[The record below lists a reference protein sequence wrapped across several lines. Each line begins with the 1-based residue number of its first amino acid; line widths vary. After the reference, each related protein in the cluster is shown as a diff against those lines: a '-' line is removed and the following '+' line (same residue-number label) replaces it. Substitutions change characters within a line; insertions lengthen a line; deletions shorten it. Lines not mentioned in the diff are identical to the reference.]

1 MGSTLVTIIGLL
13 VNFSSIPPF
22 KMLYYSA
29 ILNGICAPPLLIMIM
44 YISNNNKIMGKYTN
58 SRFSNILGGIIIAV
72 MSAATIGL
80 VITYL

>member
-1 MGSTLVTIIGLL
+1 
-13 VNFSSIPPF
+13 
-22 KMLYYSA
+22 
-29 ILNGICAPPLLIMIM
+29 MIM